1 MPRWGSAAV
10 TTSLLAVVALGVS
23 GCGAAEVASQ
33 PAREAAVEV
42 AAAMGV
48 EGQALAAMGFDANDL
63 DVQTVAAPAA
73 PAPGGSATPGASPS
87 AQEKARQKRGEE
99 WRKRRQARVLLRRN
113 TLHGEAVVQTKD
125 GGTKTVA
132 VQRGEVT
139 AIDGDSMTV
148 KSTDGFTMTWT
159 FGDDLR
165 VVERRA
171 TVQPSDVKVGTTLGV
186 AGAKDGDKGVARLI
200 LIPRAK

>member
-1 MPRWGSAAV
+1 MPRWGFAAA
-10 TTSLLAVVALGVS
+10 TTSLLAAVALGVS

-63 DVQTVAAPAA
+63 DVQTVAAPA
-73 PAPGGSATPGASPS
+73 PSGSAAPDASPS
-87 AQEKARQKRGEE
+87 VQDKAKQKRGEE
-99 WRKRRQARVLLRRN
+99 FRKRRQARVLLRKN

-125 GGTKTVA
+125 GGTQTVA

-139 AIDGDSMTV
+139 AIDGNSMTV

-171 TVQPSDVKVGTTLGV
+171 SVQPSDVKVGTTLGV